1 MTGARLFLH
10 QFRFEW
16 KMFWR
21 NPASVFFSVGL
32 PLVFLFLLG
41 AVFGGG
47 SDRDSTY
54 GLLADQYLVPAIM
67 TLGIVSVSFVNV
79 TMTIVFQRETGVLKR
94 LRGTPLPTSYFIS
107 ARTASAI
114 VNSLL
119 VALVILICGHLAY
132 GIGVNGSRL
141 VGTLAVT
148 VIGAAAFCA
157 LAFALT
163 IVIPNQ
169 GAAPAIT
176 NMITL
181 PLYFIS
187 GVFGDAANLPTV
199 LADIGKIFPV
209 YHLGAC
215 LFATFSPDASGAF
228 AFSAKDI
235 GVVIAWGVAGMLIA
249 SWKFRWEP
257 QENN

>member
-1 MTGARLFLH
+1 MTGLALFWH
-10 QFRFEW
+10 QFKFEW

-47 SDRDSTY
+47 NDKDSTY
-54 GLLADQYLVPAIM
+54 GLLEDQYLVPAIM
-67 TLGIVSVSFVNV
+67 TLGIVSAAFVNV
-79 TMTIVFQRETGVLKR
+79 AMTIVYQREMGVLKR
-94 LRGTPLPTSYFIS
+94 LRGTPLPTSVFVG
-107 ARTASAI
+107 ARTASAV
-114 VNSLL
+114 VNAGLI
-119 VALVILICGHLAY
+119 ALVILVAGHFAY
-132 GIGVNGSRL
+132 GIDVDAQRL
-141 VGTLAVT
+141 LGTLIVVAV
-148 VIGAAAFCA
+148 GAVSFCS
-157 LAFALT
+157 LGFALT

-199 LADIGKIFPV
+199 LSDIGKIFPI

-215 LFATFSPDASGAF
+215 LFETFSPDASGLVALH
-228 AFSAKDI
+228 AGDLAI
-235 GVVIAWGVAGMLIA
+235 VIAWGVAGLLIA

-257 QENN
+257 QESR

>member
-1 MTGARLFLH
+1 
-10 QFRFEW
+10 
-16 KMFWR
+16 MFWR

-41 AVFGGG
+41 AVFGNA
-47 SDRDSTY
+47 SEKDETY

-79 TMTIVFQRETGVLKR
+79 AMTITFQRELGVLKS
-94 LRGTPLPTSYFIS
+94 LRGTPLPTSTFIA
-107 ARTASAI
+107 ARISSAI

-119 VALVILICGHLAY
+119 VAFVILICGHIAY
-132 GIGVNGSRL
+132 GIDIDGARL
-141 VGTLAVT
+141 LGTLIVT
-148 VIGAAAFCA
+148 VVGAASFCA

-163 IVIPNQ
+163 IIIPNQ

-199 LADIGKIFPV
+199 LADIGKVFPV
-209 YHLGAC
+209 SHLGAC
-215 LFATFSPDASGAF
+215 LFETFSPDASGAI

-235 GVVIAWGVAGMLIA
+235 GIVILWGMIGMGLA
-249 SWKFRWEP
+249 AWKFRWEP
-257 QENN
+257 QESQ

>member
-1 MTGARLFLH
+1 MTGPALLWH

-41 AVFGGG
+41 AVFGKAGEK
-47 SDRDSTY
+47 DPQY

-67 TLGIVSVSFVNV
+67 TLGIVSASFVNV
-79 TMTIVFQRETGVLKR
+79 AMTLTYQRELGVLKR
-94 LRGTPLPTSYFIS
+94 LRGTPLPTSVFVG
-107 ARTASAI
+107 ARTASAV
-114 VNSLL
+114 VNSGLI
-119 VALVILICGHLAY
+119 AFVILIAGHIAY
-132 GIGVNGSRL
+132 GIDINGARL
-141 VGTLAVT
+141 LGTFVVT
-148 VIGAAAFCA
+148 VIGAVSFCA
-157 LAFALT
+157 LAFSLT

-187 GVFGDAANLPTV
+187 GVFGDVSQLPTV
-199 LADIGKIFPV
+199 LADIGSFFPIA
-209 YHLGAC
+209 HLGAC
-215 LFATFSPDASGAF
+215 LFEIFSPDSSGAL
-228 AFSAKDI
+228 AFSTKDI
-235 GVVIAWGVAGMLIA
+235 SIVIAWGLVGFALA
-249 SWKFRWEP
+249 AWKFRWEP
-257 QENN
+257 QESS